1 MEKEEGDRGG
11 GQRWSRRVAVVGV
24 GGAFSLL
31 ICFSLRSL
39 LAGGSS
45 VFIIKDR
52 N

>member
-1 MEKEEGDRGG
+1 MAGPREGGRGPRG
-11 GQRWSRRVAVVGV
+11 VVAVGEL
-24 GGAFSLL
+24 GAFSLL
-31 ICFSLRSL
+31 ICLSLRSL